1 MDNDKYGLHDVLYGV
16 QGWDAIMA
24 TDMQIINDQMPTRI
38 IGTLGETVV
47 AYEALYQKA
56 ADSKWW
62 KAKADG
68 AKQPCQGL
76 AVEGGDADD
85 EIRIHRMGEIT
96 NVSWAWATI
105 GAAIYLDPSTE
116 GALTQT
122 PPADNVQI
130 IGYAKAATIMI
141 VMIQV
146 VGTGTVMVHALG
158 GDAHSADL
166 KANLDNKISDG
177 DLFST
182 LPGEINILTEKD
194 VPVGTDLLLIE
205 DSEAD
210 NAKMKVQI
218 ANLPAGIPAP
228 HALGGDQHTA
238 DSKANLDSKLTDATL
253 ISTLPGEIAVLE
265 EKIILDAD
273 DVILAEDSA
282 DDNEKVMVKASNLPG
297 AVFSQGGTIYKSDG
311 IVDAANIII
320 WEAPFACTVTNVK
333 GYRVGGTGATINA
346 RKNGASNHLSSNLS
360 LSSTDAWEDGGVVQ
374 NTAYAIEDKLEI
386 MLVSV
391 AGNPT
396 QIAIKV
402 NFKRP

>member
-47 AYEALYQKA
+47 AYQALYQKA

-96 NVSWAWATI
+96 DVSWAWGTI
-105 GAAIYLDPSTE
+105 GAPIYLDASTA

-122 PPADNVQI
+122 APPDNVQI
-130 IGYAKAATIMI
+130 IGYAKSATTMI
-141 VMIQV
+141 VILGVLNVGIQ
-146 VGTGTVMVHALG
+146 
-158 GDAHSADL
+158 
-166 KANLDNKISDG
+166 K
-177 DLFST
+177 
-182 LPGEINILTEKD
+182 
-194 VPVGTDLLLIE
+194 
-205 DSEAD
+205 
-210 NAKMKVQI
+210 
-218 ANLPAGIPAP
+218 
-228 HALGGDQHTA
+228 
-238 DSKANLDSKLTDATL
+238 
-253 ISTLPGEIAVLE
+253 
-265 EKIILDAD
+265 
-273 DVILAEDSA
+273 
-282 DDNEKVMVKASNLPG
+282 
-297 AVFSQGGTIYKSDG
+297 FSQGGTIYKSDG

-333 GYRVGGTGATINA
+333 GYRVGGTGATVNA
-346 RKNGASNHLSSNLS
+346 RKNGADDHLAGALS
-360 LSSTDAWEDGGVVQ
+360 LTNPDVWMDGGVVQ
-374 NTAYAIEDKLEI
+374 NTAYALGDKLEI

-391 AGNPT
+391 AGSPT

-402 NFKRP
+402 DFKRP